1 MRRARIKP
9 DSANPEA
16 PGRPAGTY
24 YHLVNRIAGQPG
36 QLPFGDP
43 EKEMLLRLLL
53 RLCLFFIVEPVS
65 CAIMGNHFHLV
76 VFVPALPPLL
86 DEALRR
92 FRAYYGEKRRTTAA
106 ERQRLPARLRDL
118 SAFMHL
124 LQFPFTCWFNATRP
138 GGRRRGAL
146 WQGRF
151 KSVVL
156 SPEAAR
162 RCITYVELNPVRA
175 GIAGHPSDYPFCSF
189 GIWEETGKHPFGKAA
204 IVHLRYLLGTDFKDA
219 SATELRRH
227 LRQEFSRI
235 IAGELPLDYLGS
247 EEARRMEHASRPP
260 PAWGRNLMRRALHWT
275 DGVIVGSK
283 AFVTKTAALVR
294 DQLATL
300 HPERHRPTPFDDPPD
315 LEVPAGAGLPSGAI
329 TAPAP
334 CFCWQKL
341 RKRPD

>member
-9 DSANPEA
+9 ESANPA
-16 PGRPAGTY
+16 TPDRPAGTY

-36 QLPFGDP
+36 QLPFGDA
-43 EKEMLLRLLL
+43 EKEKLMMMLL
-53 RLCLFFIVEPVS
+53 RLCLFFIIEPVS

-92 FRAYYGEKRRTTAA
+92 FRAFYGDKRKITAA
-106 ERQRLPARLRDL
+106 ERERLPARLRDF
-118 SAFMHL
+118 SSFMHL
-124 LQFPFTCWFNATRP
+124 LQFPFTCWFNATRQ

-162 RCITYVELNPVRA
+162 RCMAYVEPNPVRA
-175 GIAGHPSDYPFCSF
+175 KIVDHPSKYPFCSF

-204 IVHLRYLLGTDFKDA
+204 IEHLRYLLGSGFQKA
-219 SATELRRH
+219 SATEMRRH
-227 LRQEFSRI
+227 LRNEFTQI
-235 IAGELPLDYLGS
+235 IAGELPLEYLGS

-260 PAWGRNLMRRALHWT
+260 PAWARSLMQQARHWT
-275 DGVIVGSK
+275 DGVIVGSQ
-283 AFVTKTAALVR
+283 AFVEKTAGLVR
-294 DQLATL
+294 DTLATL

-315 LEVPAGAGLPSGAI
+315 PKSRPGGSPPAA
-329 TAPAP
+329 TAPADP

-341 RKRPD
+341 RNRPT